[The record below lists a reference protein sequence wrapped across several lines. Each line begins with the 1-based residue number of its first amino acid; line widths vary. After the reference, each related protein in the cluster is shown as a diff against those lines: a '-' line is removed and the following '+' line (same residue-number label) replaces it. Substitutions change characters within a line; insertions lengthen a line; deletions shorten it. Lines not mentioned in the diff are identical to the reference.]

1 MGGKMEL
8 KNDKMMGAWNGLM
21 DVIFFGDMMCEKMM
35 VKNGYGGWWYD
46 EVKMDERTMPHALTT
61 TKSP

>member
-21 DVIFFGDMMCEKMM
+21 DVIFLGDMEGEKMM

-46 EVKMDERTMPHALTT
+46 EVKMVKATMPQGL
-61 TKSP
+61 KLLI